1 MFERILG
8 FSVQRRYLVVFVTL
22 ILAIYGAFQL
32 ARLPIDAVPDITNQQ
47 VQINSI
53 APALG
58 PTEMERQVT
67 YPIETAMA
75 GIPGLEST
83 RSISRNGF
91 SQVTAIFADGTD
103 IYFARQQVAERMA
116 QARTSLPP
124 GVDPVV
130 GPVTT
135 GLGEVLMW
143 TVDYKNPGGKGA
155 TLATPGKPGWQ
166 PGGGYLTSEGLLLKT
181 PAEQITYLRTVQ
193 DWIIRPQMRNVAGV
207 AGIDS
212 IGGYVKQYEVA
223 PDVVRLADA
232 GVSMTDLVAALERG
246 NLAAGA
252 GVVERA
258 GEGLVVR
265 ADARVADSGDI
276 ADVVIATRNG
286 APVRVRDVASVTVGR
301 EVRTGAASSN
311 GHEMVVGTALML
323 AGENSRTV
331 AADSAVRLAEINRS
345 LPPGIT
351 ATPALDRSV
360 LVDAT
365 IRTVA
370 KNLAEGALLVIV
382 ILFLLLGNFR
392 AAFITA
398 LVIPLSMLLAATGM
412 VRAGVSGNLMSL
424 GALDFGL
431 IVDGAVIIVENCLT
445 RLGNMQ
451 HRLGRM
457 LNLEERLGAVKSAAV
472 EMIRP
477 TVFGQAIILL
487 VYMPLLAFEG
497 VEGKMF
503 QPMALTV
510 MMALAAAF
518 VLSLTFVPA
527 MVALLVTGKVEHKE
541 VKAVEVARKGYAP
554 ALDFALARPWPVIG
568 SAVALFAVSA
578 MLFSTL
584 GREFIPQLDEKNFAL
599 HAMRIPSTSVEQ
611 SQAMQLQV
619 EKVVASFPEVEL
631 VFSKTGTAEVATDPM
646 PGNVSDTFVMLK
658 PRDEWPDS
666 SKTKAELITEV
677 EEKLELAMGNAYEF
691 SQPIQMRFNELIA
704 GVRSDVAIKLYG
716 DDFAVM
722 EPAAQQ
728 IASVLRSIPG
738 AADVKVEQTEGLPA
752 LKVEFDRAAIASYG
766 LQVGDVADV
775 VQIAMGGREA
785 GLVFEG
791 DRRFDVVVRLD
802 EQGRRD
808 IDALSAIPVMLGNDP
823 GLVGPDGKPVGARS
837 VPLGQLV
844 KFTVENGP
852 NQVSRENGKRRIV
865 IQANVRGR
873 DLGGFV
879 ADAQAAMADT
889 QVPAGSWIEWGGQY
903 QNLQRAQAR
912 LSIVVPAVFA
922 AIFALLYMALGS
934 GRRAAMV
941 FSAVPLALTG
951 GILALALRG
960 LPFSISAAVG
970 FIALSGVAV
979 LNGLVMMSS
988 ILKLLDEGRE
998 VEDAVREGAM
1008 SRLRPVMMTA
1018 LVASLG
1024 FVPMAIATG
1033 TGAEVQRPI
1042 ATVVIGGLIT
1052 ATFLTLMVLPAL
1064 ARLVLRRETAKT
1076 QYGPE
1081 LVPAE

>member
-1 MFERILG
+1 MIERILN
-8 FSVQRRYLVVFVTL
+8 FSVDRRYLVVLLTA
-22 ILAIYGAFQL
+22 IAAIYGATQL
-32 ARLPIDAVPDITNQQ
+32 ARLPIDAVPDITNRQ
-47 VQINSI
+47 VQVNIV

-58 PTEMERQVT
+58 PTEIERQVT

-75 GIPGLEST
+75 GIPGLEGT

-91 SQVTAIFADGTD
+91 AQVTVAFTD
-103 IYFARQQVAERMA
+103 ATDLYFARQQVAERLT
-116 QARTSLPP
+116 QARETLPP
-124 GVDPVV
+124 GAEPVV

-143 TVDYKNPGGKGA
+143 TVEYAHPGGKGA
-155 TLATPGKPGWQ
+155 PRAAPGKAGWQ
-166 PGGGYLTSEGLLLKT
+166 ADGSYVTPEGLRLET
-181 PAEQITYLRTVQ
+181 RAEQLTYLRTVQ
-193 DWIIRPQMRNVAGV
+193 DWIIRPQMRNVPNV
-207 AGIDS
+207 AGIDA
-212 IGGYVKQYEVA
+212 IGGYVKQYAVA
-223 PDVVRLADA
+223 PDMVRLAAA
-232 GVSMTDLVAALERG
+232 GLSLSDLVAALERG
-246 NLAAGA
+246 NLSTGA
-252 GVVERA
+252 GVVERG

-265 ADARVADSGDI
+265 ADARVAQGLDI
-276 ADVVIATRNG
+276 ADVVVATREG
-286 APVRVRDVASVTVGR
+286 TPVRVRDVANVSLGR
-301 EVRTGAASSN
+301 EIRTGAASEN
-311 GHEMVVGTALML
+311 GEEVVVGTALML
-323 AGENSRTV
+323 AGANSRTV

-345 LPPGIT
+345 LPEGVVANPV
-351 ATPALDRSV
+351 LDRSV

-370 KNLAEGALLVIV
+370 KNLTEGALLVIA
-382 ILFLLLGNFR
+382 ILFLLLGNIR

-445 RLGNMQ
+445 RLAALQ
-451 HRLGRM
+451 HSSGRL
-457 LNLEERLGAVKSAAV
+457 LTLPERLATVKAAAV

-477 TVFGQAIILL
+477 SVFGQAIILL
-487 VYMPLLAFEG
+487 VYLPLLAFEG
-497 VEGKMF
+497 VESKMF
-503 QPMALTV
+503 TPMALTV

-527 MVALLVTGKVEHKE
+527 MVAILVSGKVEEKE
-541 VKAVEVARKGYAP
+541 VKVVAVARSRYAP

-568 SAVALFAVSA
+568 SAVALFAVSCL
-578 MLFSTL
+578 LFLTL

-599 HAMRIPSTSVEQ
+599 HAVRIPSASVEQ
-611 SQAMQLQV
+611 SKAMQLQV
-619 EKVVASFPEVEL
+619 ERAIAGFPEVEL

-646 PGNVSDTFVMLK
+646 PGNVSDAFVILK
-658 PRDEWPDS
+658 PREQWPDP
-666 SKTKAELITEV
+666 SKDKAELIAEV
-677 EEKLELAMGNAYEF
+677 EAKLGTVMGNAYEF

-704 GVRSDVAIKLYG
+704 GVRSDVAVKLYG

-722 EPAAQQ
+722 EPAAQR
-728 IASVLRSIPG
+728 IAAQLRAIPG

-752 LKVEFDRAAIASYG
+752 LKVDFDRSAIAAYG
-766 LQVGDVADV
+766 LSVGDVADV
-775 VQIAMGGREA
+775 VQIALGGREA
-785 GLVFEG
+785 GQVFEG

-802 EQGRRD
+802 EASRRD
-808 IDALSAIPVMLGNDP
+808 IEALSAIPVMLP
-823 GLVGPDGKPVGARS
+823 ASIGLDGQPGARS

-844 KFTVENGP
+844 RFTVENGP

-865 IQANVRGR
+865 IQSNVRDR

-879 ADAQAAMADT
+879 ADAQAAVENEAL
-889 QVPAGSWIEWGGQY
+889 PPGSWIEWGGQY

-912 LSIVVPAVFA
+912 LGVVVPAVFA
-922 AIFALLYMALGS
+922 AIFALLYAALGS

-960 LPFSISAAVG
+960 MPFSISAAVG

-979 LNGLVMMSS
+979 LNGLVMMSA
-988 ILKLLDEGRE
+988 ILKYLDDGMD
-998 VEDAVREGAM
+998 VTDAVREGAM
-1008 SRLRPVMMTA
+1008 SRLRPVLMTA

-1042 ATVVIGGLIT
+1042 ATVVIGGLIS
-1052 ATFLTLMVLPAL
+1052 ATLLTLLVLPAL
-1064 ARLVLRRETAKT
+1064 ARLVLKREVSAR
-1076 QYGPE
+1076 PNAA